1 MRRTSRG
8 IVLVVLLVAVLV
20 AAGCQRQQA
29 QQAPPAGPASPA
41 AGQVPDL
48 GGRTL
53 RVATDATYP
62 PFEMLDQNKNIIGF
76 DVDLIT
82 EICKLANCKPQIQS
96 VAWEGVLAGVQKGDF
111 DVAISGITITAE
123 RDKTVDF
130 TQPYIEVGQQVLVR
144 QDETRIR
151 GAGDLADKT
160 VAVQIGTTNDEL
172 ATQMQKE
179 GKVKEVKR
187 YRTFDLAVQALLNR
201 DVDAVIIDSV
211 AALGYMGTNPGKLKT
226 VGEKLTRDQLGI
238 VVREGNTELRDAF
251 NAALD
256 QLKANGTLAQ
266 LQKKWFEEWKPTQ

>member
-1 MRRTSRG
+1 MRRTPRG
-8 IVLVVLLVAVLV
+8 IVLVALLVAVLV
-20 AAGCQRQQA
+20 AAGCQRQA
-29 QQAPPAGPASPA
+29 QQAPPGQASPA

-62 PFEMLDQNKNIIGF
+62 PFEMLDPNKNIIGF

-151 GAGDLADKT
+151 GAEDLADKT

-238 VVREGNTELRDAF
+238 VVREGNTELRNAF

>member
-29 QQAPPAGPASPA
+29 QQAPPAGQASPA

-62 PFEMLDQNKNIIGF
+62 PFEMLDQNKNVIGF

-226 VGEKLTRDQLGI
+226 VGEKLTQDQLGI
-238 VVREGNTELRDAF
+238 VVREGNTELRNAF

-256 QLKANGTLAQ
+256 QLKANGTLAR